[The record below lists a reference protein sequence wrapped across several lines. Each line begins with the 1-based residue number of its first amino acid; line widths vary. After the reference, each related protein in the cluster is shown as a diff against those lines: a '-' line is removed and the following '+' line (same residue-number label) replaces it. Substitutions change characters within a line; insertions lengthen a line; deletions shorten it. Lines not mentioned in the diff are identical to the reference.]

1 VCINSVSLTITQK
14 PIKDI
19 GKIYGYDIIE
29 YRNLKGVI
37 MMFRMRKNDSLLDIY
52 FCGAGTLQLLEKTKT
67 VIEKNIDDFL
77 QRIYDDYNISNAE
90 REEYLKYCA
99 ALEVVEKMI
108 KAQKQL
114 LALQNQKEKV
124 KVRAYL
130 KKLLS
135 SAIAFVKGLGGF
147 AGAIKNIIE
156 VVSVIKELFTKLSLR
171 AMNGSF
177 IFI

>member
-1 VCINSVSLTITQK
+1 MK
-14 PIKDI
+14 
-19 GKIYGYDIIE
+19 
-29 YRNLKGVI
+29 
-37 MMFRMRKNDSLLDIY
+37 
-52 FCGAGTLQLLEKTKT
+52 A
-67 VIEKNIDDFL
+67 VIEKNLNDFL
-77 QRIYDDYNISNAE
+77 QRTYDDYNISNAE

-99 ALEVVEKMI
+99 ALEIVEKMI

-135 SAIAFVKGLGGF
+135 SAIAFIKGLGGF

-156 VVSVIKELFTKLSLR
+156 VVSTIKEFFTKLSLR
-171 AMNGSF
+171 AINGSF
-177 IFI
+177 IFL